1 MHCKIK
7 NHSDLDMSRTLPLVK
22 SLYSYAQ
29 RQMGFNHPAD
39 ITFQSDRKNANMD
52 LGKTAYYNPSSFT
65 ITIYTDRR
73 HIKDVLRSMAHELV
87 HHDQNCSG
95 AFEEPFETGA
105 GYAQKDDRLRNLER
119 DAYERGNMIFRDW
132 EDTYKQ
138 ALNETN
144 YYRKETSKMS
154 KSITEQEIRQIVRK
168 VLQEKLATRGS
179 TTEAPETVASKEIS
193 NDEWYQGTLFESLKR
208 KWAK

>member
-95 AFEEPFETGA
+95 A
-105 GYAQKDDRLRNLER
+105 
-119 DAYERGNMIFRDW
+119 
-132 EDTYKQ
+132 
-138 ALNETN
+138 
-144 YYRKETSKMS
+144 
-154 KSITEQEIRQIVRK
+154 V
-168 VLQEKLATRGS
+168 
-179 TTEAPETVASKEIS
+179 
-193 NDEWYQGTLFESLKR
+193 
-208 KWAK
+208 